1 MNITQGVAPSMHPSI
16 SFIFKYLDIVLIY
29 TEENSE

>member
-1 MNITQGVAPSMHPSI
+1 MNITQGVAPSMHSII
-16 SFIFKYLDIVLIY
+16 SFIFKYLDIFLIY